1 MARRSPEQLIE
12 IYKQKIQEQEEKLKS
27 VKKSKLTKDS
37 EGMQAVLDAINHAA
51 EQNNVAAAEI
61 IVAAAKMKRTGLKFE
76 NWNPISPNFI
86 RDKARP

>member
-76 NWNPISPNFI
+76 NS
-86 RDKARP
+86 K